1 MLFYALRV
9 GGETSVI
16 DRRMLMAG
24 GLAFSASGALAA
36 KPSSDAKIAAIK
48 AVELPTG
55 FNGTVA
61 YAQGGN
67 ILHARYVGMADIE
80 AGKAITAATEFKWG
94 SASKWLASVAV
105 LRLAEQKRLSLGA
118 PIIAYLPDFRRDTGE
133 QVLLKHVLSNTSG
146 IPDLL
151 SRQLAKEPELRSS
164 SASAASMVA
173 RFGGGDLSFVPGKG
187 WDYGAINWAIVAAIV
202 ERLTGETFPR
212 AVSQLVLR
220 PLGMSAT
227 GFAQPDQPP
236 MPNLAAAYASD
247 KPPVRKMAAN
257 PAFVAASGNTASTV
271 RDAVRAAHGIFH
283 GQLLS
288 AASRRELTTLR
299 WPDEDYALG
308 GRVHQI
314 DTTPW
319 AWETGKVQGYRAHI
333 AHRLDR
339 SETIVIFNTTDLSQA
354 QLGAWAEII
363 ARA

>member
-1 MLFYALRV
+1 VLFYALRV

-36 KPSSDAKIAAIK
+36 KPSSDAKYAAIE
-48 AVELPTG
+48 AIELPAG

-67 ILHARYVGMADIE
+67 ILHARYVGMAVIE
-80 AGKAITAATEFKWG
+80 AGKAITAATQFKWG

-105 LRLAEQKRLSLGA
+105 LRLAEQKRLSLDA
-118 PIIAYLPDFRRDTGE
+118 PIITYLPDFRRDTGE

-164 SASAASMVA
+164 NASAASMVA

-212 AVSQLVLR
+212 AVSQLVIR

-236 MPNLAAAYASD
+236 MPNLAAAYASA

-314 DTTPW
+314 DTNPW

-339 SETIVIFNTTDLSQA
+339 SETVVIFNTTDLAQSQLA
-354 QLGAWAEII
+354 AWAELIT
-363 ARA
+363 RA